1 MRPIALASAALV
13 ALLGAAVA
21 QAPLTATATLRGPNG
36 AEHGR
41 VTLVDTPSG
50 VLVQADLLGLPPG
63 AHGFHFHERG
73 ACAPDF
79 EAAGGHHDPD
89 QSQHGFLSEDGPH
102 AGDMPNLLVPE
113 SGSIQAQFINMM
125 VALAPD
131 QDGTLFDRDG
141 SSIVIH
147 AGADD
152 YRSQP
157 AGRSGARIACGVVQ
171 RR

>member
-1 MRPIALASAALV
+1 MRPIASVLALV
-13 ALLGAAVA
+13 SLLGAAAA
-21 QAPLTATATLRGPNG
+21 QAPLTATVIMRGPTG

-50 VLVQADLLGLPPG
+50 VLVQADLTGLPPG
-63 AHGFHFHERG
+63 THGFHFHERG
-73 ACAPDF
+73 ACAPNF
-79 EAAGGHHDPD
+79 EAAGEHHDPD
-89 QSQHGFLSEDGPH
+89 ESQHGFLSEVGPH
-102 AGDMPNLLVPE
+102 AGDMPNLFVPE
-113 SGSIQAQFINMM
+113 TGSVEVQFINMM

-131 QDGTLFDRDG
+131 DDGTLFDRDG
-141 SSIVIH
+141 SAVVIH